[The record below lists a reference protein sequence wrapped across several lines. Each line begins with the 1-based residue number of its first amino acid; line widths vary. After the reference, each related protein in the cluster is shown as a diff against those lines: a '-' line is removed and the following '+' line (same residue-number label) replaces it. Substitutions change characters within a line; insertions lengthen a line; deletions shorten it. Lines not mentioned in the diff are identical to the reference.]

1 MQCYSHQSKKHG
13 KFDMPTNGNQSKK
26 HVKYRN
32 LLTKP
37 SPWQNRCSPSFFTCI
52 WALVNLT
59 HLWLQDH
66 HDIIYAHE
74 LYTFKHFKH
83 IRPQTPN
90 ESCCRYRHKHPSLGY
105 TIESSKKLSKILWGW
120 SMGKTHHDDPLFS
133 RLDHECH
140 EAYRSV
146 YQGGFVGHRASEIL
160 SASLCYLNLGNVGI
174 QVVQLT

>member
-1 MQCYSHQSKKHG
+1 MTYNSTIQEDHNFPLTYSFGSLSSGSFSWGFWQHSWRSRSLVRFFGGDVEMQCYSHQSKKHG

-37 SPWQNRCSPSFFTCI
+37 SPWQNRCNPSFFTCI

-74 LYTFKHFKH
+74 LYIQTF
-83 IRPQTPN
+83 QT
-90 ESCCRYRHKHPSLGY
+90 H
-105 TIESSKKLSKILWGW
+105 
-120 SMGKTHHDDPLFS
+120 
-133 RLDHECH
+133 
-140 EAYRSV
+140 
-146 YQGGFVGHRASEIL
+146 
-160 SASLCYLNLGNVGI
+160 
-174 QVVQLT
+174 